1 MQDPEWSFDY
11 FHERVL
17 LVVINCQLTI
27 KRRDFDRVTMNA
39 RRGGRDLEINRLG
52 VVATQIEFF
61 RFHRAAIFAYAQQ
74 NFCCTVT
81 TQANDRLNIQS

>member
-27 KRRDFDRVTMNA
+27 KRRDFNRVTMNA
-39 RRGGRDLEINRLG
+39 RRGGRDLEIHGLR
-52 VVATQIEFF
+52 VVATQVEFF
-61 RFHRAAIFAYAQQ
+61 CFHGATIFAYA
-74 NFCCTVT
+74 
-81 TQANDRLNIQS
+81 